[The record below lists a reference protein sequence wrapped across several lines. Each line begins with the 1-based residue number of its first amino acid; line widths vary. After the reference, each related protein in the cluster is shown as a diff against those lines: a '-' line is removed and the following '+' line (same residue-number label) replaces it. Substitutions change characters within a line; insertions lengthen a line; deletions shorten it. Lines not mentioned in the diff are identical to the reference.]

1 MMSKFKNVFL
11 GGTTNDSDW
20 RYKLQEH
27 LHPNILTFNPIVF
40 EWNESTAQNE
50 ADARKRSDFMLY
62 VITPKMI
69 GYLPIADV
77 IDESNKRP
85 KKTLM
90 CILEEDDGYEF
101 TYQQLLSLEYI
112 GKIVIANG
120 GILFKSL
127 LEVATFL
134 NGKVS

>member
-1 MMSKFKNVFL
+1 MSKFKTVFL
-11 GGTTNDSDW
+11 GGTTNDSQW
-20 RYKLQEH
+20 RVALQEH

-40 EWNESTAQNE
+40 EWNETTAQNE

-69 GYLPIADV
+69 GYSAIAEV

-85 KKTLM
+85 KETLM
-90 CILEEDDGYEF
+90 CILREDGDYEF
-101 TYQQLLSLEYI
+101 TYQQLLSLDYI
-112 GKIVIANG
+112 SKLVIHNG
-120 GILFKSL
+120 GIVFATLE
-127 LEVATFL
+127 EVALFL

>member
-20 RYKLQEH
+20 RNALQEH

-50 ADARKRSDFMLY
+50 LNARKRSDFMLY

-127 LEVATFL
+127 LEVASFL
-134 NGKVS
+134 NRKVS